1 MKMKIENKMK
11 IKKNEEN
18 RNKRNKKFMNDNKKA
33 PCTRSRTNW

>member
-18 RNKRNKKFMNDNKKA
+18 RNKRNKKFMNVNKKA
-33 PCTRSRTNW
+33 PCARNRTNW